1 MPCHGQDDVAWFRA
15 RFWQQG
21 GTLATGG
28 DVDPLGRAGELPRVV
43 IRAQPVGPPLHQA
56 VRDLNA
62 CGTRRRQQ
70 SRDVGQRLATCLG
83 RQHGETGVGPYHRA
97 LHFLRD
103 HGGVRGRHQL
113 REVGL
118 YEALALVG
126 EMSSGGDQHVRAL
139 HGSGLLL

>member
-1 MPCHGQDDVAWFRA
+1 MAAPANSRALWF
-15 RFWQQG
+15 
-21 GTLATGG
+21 
-28 DVDPLGRAGELPRVV
+28 EPR
-43 IRAQPVGPPLHQA
+43 P
-56 VRDLNA
+56 
-62 CGTRRRQQ
+62 
-70 SRDVGQRLATCLG
+70 SG